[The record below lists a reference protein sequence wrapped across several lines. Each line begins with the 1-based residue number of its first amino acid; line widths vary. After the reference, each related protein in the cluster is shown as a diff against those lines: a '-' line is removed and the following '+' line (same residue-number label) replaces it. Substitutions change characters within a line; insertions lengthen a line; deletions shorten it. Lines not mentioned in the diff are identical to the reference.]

1 MRTAIRNDGESRTVG
16 APPGTIPAT
25 GPAAAPV
32 AANDD
37 PPVRIS
43 GRAEVPAA
51 DAIPEPPPASVENP
65 SPNLPSYPYFV
76 ASALLLLTQ
85 GFGMNMIA
93 GNLPQLQGAYSATQ
107 NEAAWLIAAYLA
119 PNVSLS
125 IALVKVRNQYGLR
138 RFAECSILFF
148 MLVCILHLFVTDLSG
163 AIAVRFVAGFAA
175 APLSSLGFLY
185 MIEKLPPEKKL
196 RYGIPA
202 ALTLIAVM
210 PSLTRITFPTLFD
223 LGGVHGL
230 YIFELGL
237 AMASFGAIYLLP
249 LTSPPRIRAIE
260 RLDFI
265 SYPLIALGLGSMAVV
280 LSTGRLYWWFEA
292 AWLGELL
299 VLSIV
304 CLTLAI
310 VIDLNREQPFI
321 DFRWLLSPSMLHFTA
336 VLLLFRLLLTEQTAA
351 ATNFFLV
358 LGLQSDQLTGLYV
371 VIALAAVTGGVACAL
386 LNRPGR
392 EPYIH
397 FVCLLLIAV
406 GAFMDSHATNLT
418 RPHDIYVSQ
427 ALMALAS
434 AMFLPPAMAK
444 GIAEAFKRGPNHF
457 LTFILVFLATQN
469 IGGQLGSAAFGTMIT
484 LREKFHSNVLAQ
496 SITLTDPV
504 VANRLSQLSA
514 TYGHTLTDRA
524 LLNAEG
530 TSMLAQQI
538 TREANVLAYND
549 VFVLIA
555 ALSLF
560 AAICLVLHLAF
571 DTIRIRTQ
579 QDPATA

>member
-16 APPGTIPAT
+16 APSGAT
-25 GPAAAPV
+25 PSAGPIVAPV

-37 PPVRIS
+37 PPAGLAARTE
-43 GRAEVPAA
+43 APAA
-51 DAIPEPPPASVENP
+51 DAIAEPPPASVANP
-65 SPNLPSYPYFV
+65 SPNLPSWPYFV

-148 MLVCILHLFVTDLSG
+148 MLVCILHLFVTDLAG
-163 AIAVRFVAGFAA
+163 AIAVRFFAGFAA

-185 MIEKLPPEKKL
+185 MIEKLVPEKKL
-196 RYGIPA
+196 QYGIPA

-210 PSLTRITFPTLFD
+210 PSLTRITFPTLFE

-260 RLDFI
+260 RLDFLC
-265 SYPLIALGLGSMAVV
+265 YPLIAVGLGSMAIV

-292 AWLGELL
+292 PWLGALL

-310 VIDLNREQPFI
+310 VIDLNREKPFI
-321 DFRWLLSPSMLHFTA
+321 DYRWLMSPSMLHFTA

-371 VIALAAVTGGVACAL
+371 VIAIAAIVGGVTCAL
-386 LNRPGR
+386 LSRPGR
-392 EPYIH
+392 QPYIH
-397 FVCLLLIAV
+397 LVCLLLIAA
-406 GAFMDSHATNLT
+406 GAYMDSHATNLT

-444 GIAEAFKRGPNHF
+444 GIGEAFKRGPNHF

-469 IGGQLGSAAFGTMIT
+469 LGGQLGSAAFGTMIT

-504 VANRLSQLSA
+504 VANRVSQLSA

-530 TSMLAQQI
+530 TSLLGQRI

-571 DTIRIRTQ
+571 DTIRIRAQ
-579 QDPATA
+579 RDPATA